1 MTESV
6 TIESK
11 HPMIDQYTDDLTM
24 AAKKNPDDY
33 KVIARNQE
41 IKQLEYNLDRK
52 TKNNPILVGDAGVG
66 KTAIVEGLARKIALG
81 EVGNKLKGK
90 HIRVLQIAALGQQ
103 DPIAKFLKII
113 EEVKA
118 SHRQIILFIDE
129 IHTIMGVDN
138 ANGAM
143 DLGDVLKPAMARG
156 DIQLIGSTTDDEYH
170 KFIERDP
177 ALLRRFQQVIVAEP
191 TPETAVKVLQGI
203 KENYERYH
211 DVKYTDEAIKGAVE
225 LSVRYIADR
234 FLPDKAID
242 LMDQAGAIAGTKNQH
257 IVDLTDIALV
267 LQEMQGI
274 PVTTVL
280 SADSERLRKLPA
292 NLKKQVKGQDQAISE
307 VSNAIAIAKAG
318 LQSPNRP
325 LSSFLFLGTT
335 GVGKTAL
342 SLALAESMFDSQNA
356 LIRFDMSEFSERDSI
371 NHFQVMITNA
381 IKRQPYSILLLD
393 EVEKAC
399 TAVHDRLLQ
408 ILDAGELRDSRGR
421 STNFRN
427 CIVIMTTNLA
437 ADLISDKQRYQ
448 SLVDEIKNENT
459 EAENSPIVLARR
471 QKAFQQ
477 LIYDELTTIFRPEF
491 VNRIQHKIV
500 FNMLTRN
507 IILDIA
513 NHDLKILNERLAK
526 RGFKFVYGDD
536 VLNYLADVGTDVEN
550 GARPLEREIDDEFT
564 SIISMDIL
572 QLESMPHNTRHTIR
586 ARILD
591 NRSAFQLMEQQRHE
605 KNDRKIEWSL
615 LPDKKENE

>member
-1 MTESV
+1 
-6 TIESK
+6 
-11 HPMIDQYTDDLTM
+11 
-24 AAKKNPDDY
+24 
-33 KVIARNQE
+33 
-41 IKQLEYNLDRK
+41 
-52 TKNNPILVGDAGVG
+52 
-66 KTAIVEGLARKIALG
+66 
-81 EVGNKLKGK
+81 
-90 HIRVLQIAALGQQ
+90 
-103 DPIAKFLKII
+103 
-113 EEVKA
+113 
-118 SHRQIILFIDE
+118 
-129 IHTIMGVDN
+129 
-138 ANGAM
+138 
-143 DLGDVLKPAMARG
+143 
-156 DIQLIGSTTDDEYH
+156 
-170 KFIERDP
+170 
-177 ALLRRFQQVIVAEP
+177 
-191 TPETAVKVLQGI
+191 
-203 KENYERYH
+203 
-211 DVKYTDEAIKGAVE
+211 
-225 LSVRYIADR
+225 
-234 FLPDKAID
+234 
-242 LMDQAGAIAGTKNQH
+242 
-257 IVDLTDIALV
+257 
-267 LQEMQGI
+267 
-274 PVTTVL
+274 
-280 SADSERLRKLPA
+280 
-292 NLKKQVKGQDQAISE
+292 
-307 VSNAIAIAKAG
+307 
-318 LQSPNRP
+318 
-325 LSSFLFLGTT
+325 
-335 GVGKTAL
+335 
-342 SLALAESMFDSQNA
+342 
-356 LIRFDMSEFSERDSI
+356 MSEFSERDSI